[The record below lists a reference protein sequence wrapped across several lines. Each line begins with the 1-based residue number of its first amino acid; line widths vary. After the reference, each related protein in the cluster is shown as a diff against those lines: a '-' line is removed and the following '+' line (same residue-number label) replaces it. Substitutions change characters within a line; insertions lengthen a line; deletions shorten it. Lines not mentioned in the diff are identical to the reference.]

1 MMAIRAEIG
10 RATTPRSDR
19 LPRLSRRWAWVAVP
33 MVAILALEAA
43 QDTVLGGAIL
53 PTPVHVALLAV
64 LLLGGA
70 SLIAGALFRRFD
82 RQALELQAQND
93 ELRVRGAAMA
103 ALQEVSLA
111 VSSLG
116 DLDRI
121 LDRVTE
127 QARRLV
133 SGEAALLC
141 LVADDGRLAPRSRS
155 GPAEAF
161 HADVDAC
168 PHPDGREGP
177 CSLLGTAAGSGAPA
191 GLGTAAGLEPGAGG
205 GDGDAAARPRCRYVD
220 PAFLGASVVVPLVVG
235 DRQVGSLAVFTT
247 TARAFP
253 ALELATLESLAAQ
266 AAVAIENARLYQRV
280 RELGML
286 EERARIAHELHDGL
300 AQVLGYVGTKSA
312 AAISLLDDG
321 RPAEARTQL
330 SDLGEAARS
339 VYVDV
344 REAILGLST
353 PLRPDRGV
361 LDAVRSYAE
370 RYAEAAKVR
379 TVVDAE
385 AGIERVRLAPSAEAQ
400 ALRLLQE
407 ALTNVRKHAEARRV
421 TIGARREEAA
431 FVLEVTDDGR
441 GFEIDGAT
449 PADWPHFGL
458 AAMRERAASVNGSV
472 EIESRPGSGT
482 RVRFRL
488 PIAAET

>member
-1 MMAIRAEIG
+1 MATSATTG
-10 RATTPRSDR
+10 RAVAARNDR
-19 LPRLSRRWAWVAVP
+19 APGLSKRWAWVAVP

-53 PTPVHVALLAV
+53 PMPVHLGLLAV

-70 SLIAGALFRRFD
+70 SIVAAALFRRFD

-141 LVADDGRLAPRSRS
+141 LVDDDGRLTPRSRS
-155 GPAEAF
+155 GPAAAF
-161 HADVDAC
+161 HAAADAC
-168 PHPDGREGP
+168 PHPEGRDGP
-177 CSLLGTAAGSGAPA
+177 CPLLGAAAPLGA
-191 GLGTAAGLEPGAGG
+191 AARGAAAR
-205 GDGDAAARPRCRYVD
+205 GDGDGDLSVLRRCRYVD
-220 PAFLGASVVVPLVVG
+220 PAFLGSSVVVPLVVG

-286 EERARIAHELHDGL
+286 EERTRIARELHDGL

-321 RPAEARTQL
+321 RLADARTQL

-353 PLRPDRGV
+353 PLHPDRGV
-361 LDAVRSYAE
+361 LDAVRSYAH
-370 RYAEAAKVR
+370 RYAEAAKIR
-379 TVVDAE
+379 TVVDAQDGVE
-385 AGIERVRLAPSAEAQ
+385 HVRLAPAAEAQ
-400 ALRLLQE
+400 AVRLLQE
-407 ALTNVRKHAEARRV
+407 ALTNVRKHADARRV
-421 TIGARREEAA
+421 TIGARREDSA
-431 FVLEVTDDGR
+431 FVLEVMDDGR
-441 GFEIDGAT
+441 GFDLDA
-449 PADWPHFGL
+449 PAPTDWPTFGL

-472 EIESRPGSGT
+472 EIESRRGGGT

-488 PIAAET
+488 PVAAESR

>member
-1 MMAIRAEIG
+1 MAIPSRIG
-10 RATTPRSDR
+10 DVSPSRSVGR
-19 LPRLSRRWAWVAVP
+19 TGFSRRWAWVAVP
-33 MVAILALEAA
+33 MVAILALEAL
-43 QDTVLGGAIL
+43 QDTVPGGIFL
-53 PTPVHVALLAV
+53 PTPVHIGVLAI
-64 LLLGGA
+64 LLLVGA
-70 SLIAGALFRRFD
+70 GLVAGALFRRFD
-82 RQALELQAQND
+82 RLARELQQQND
-93 ELRVRGAAMA
+93 ELRVRGAAMS

-141 LVADDGRLAPRSRS
+141 LVGDDGRLAPRSRS
-155 GPAEAF
+155 GPPAAF
-161 HADVDAC
+161 HPDPGAC

-177 CSLLGTAAGSGAPA
+177 CPLLWPVAGFRA
-191 GLGTAAGLEPGAGG
+191 GDGRPPGEGHG
-205 GDGDAAARPRCRYVD
+205 GDGADRSRCRYVD
-220 PAFLGASVVVPLVVG
+220 PAFLRSAVVVPLVVG
-235 DRQVGSLAVFTT
+235 DRHVGSLAVSMT

-253 ALELATLESLAAQ
+253 ALELSTLESLAAQ
-266 AAVAIENARLYQRV
+266 AAVAIENARLYHRV

-312 AAISLLDDG
+312 AAISFLDAG
-321 RPAEARTQL
+321 RSVEARAQL
-330 SDLGEAARS
+330 SDLGDAARS

-361 LDAVRSYAE
+361 MDAVRSYAE

-385 AGIERVRLAPSAEAQ
+385 EGIDEVRLAPAAEAQ

-421 TIGARREEAA
+421 TIGARRDDAA
-431 FVLEVTDDGR
+431 FVLEVVDDGR
-441 GFEIDGAT
+441 GFEADAVT
-449 PADWPHFGL
+449 PADWPHYGL
-458 AAMRERAASVNGSV
+458 ATMRERAASVNGSV
-472 EIESRPGSGT
+472 EIDSRPGAGT
-482 RVRFRL
+482 RIRFRL
-488 PIAAET
+488 PVAAET

>member
-1 MMAIRAEIG
+1 MATHTRIG
-10 RATTPRSDR
+10 EATAPRSDR
-19 LPRLSRRWAWVAVP
+19 LPGLSRRWAWVAVP
-33 MVAILALEAA
+33 MVAILALEAV
-43 QDTVLGGAIL
+43 QDTAPGRIIL
-53 PTPVHVALLAV
+53 PTPIHLAV
-64 LLLGGA
+64 LAVALLGGA
-70 SLIAGALFRRFD
+70 AIVAGALFRRFD

-93 ELRVRGAAMA
+93 ELRVRGAAMS

-111 VSSLG
+111 VSSLR

-121 LDRVTE
+121 LDTVTE

-141 LVADDGRLAPRSRS
+141 LVGDDGRLAPRSRS
-155 GPAEAF
+155 GPPEAF
-161 HADVDAC
+161 HPGADSC

-177 CSLLGTAAGSGAPA
+177 CSLLRIATAGPDSDAV
-191 GLGTAAGLEPGAGG
+191 
-205 GDGDAAARPRCRYVD
+205 DGPRCGFLD
-220 PAFLGASVVVPLVVG
+220 PAFLGSSVVVPLMVG
-235 DRQVGSLAVFTT
+235 DRSVGSLAVSTT

-253 ALELATLESLAAQ
+253 ALELSTLESLAAQ

-286 EERARIAHELHDGL
+286 EERTRIARELHDGL

-312 AAISLLDDG
+312 AAISLLDAG
-321 RPAEARTQL
+321 RPVEARTQL

-361 LDAVRSYAE
+361 IDAVRSYAE

-385 AGIERVRLAPSAEAQ
+385 EGIEGIRLAPAAEAQ

-407 ALTNVRKHAEARRV
+407 ALTNVRKHAGARRV
-421 TIGARREEAA
+421 TIGARREAAA
-431 FVLEVTDDGR
+431 FILEVVDDGR
-441 GFEIDGAT
+441 GFEADAAS
-449 PADWPHFGL
+449 PSDWPHYGL
-458 AAMRERAASVNGSV
+458 ATMRERAASVSGTV
-472 EIESRPGSGT
+472 EIDSRPGVGT
-482 RVRFRL
+482 RIRFRL
-488 PIAAET
+488 PVAAET